1 MAAPVLTPV
10 PSASVIV
17 LSEPPLEVLMMRR
30 HARAS
35 FVPDA
40 WVFPGG
46 AVEEIDR
53 ERAGGDALNTMRYCA
68 ARELREEVGID
79 LGEPLDLEKLVWTS
93 RWITP
98 KGLPKRF
105 DTYFFL
111 TCVDRSVAAVADQRE
126 AVDVIRISPAIAIER
141 SLRGEFPIVFPTL
154 KNLEAIVG
162 FGSAQE
168 LIDSRRN
175 AVIEPV
181 EPILV
186 NGKPAL
192 P

>member
-1 MAAPVLTPV
+1 VAAPVLTPI

-30 HARAS
+30 HAQAS

-46 AVEEIDR
+46 AVEAIDR
-53 ERAGGDALNTMRYCA
+53 ERADGDLLNTMRYCA
-68 ARELREEVGID
+68 ARELAEEVGIS

-98 KGLPKRF
+98 AGLPKRF

-111 TCVDRSVAAVADQRE
+111 TVVDRDVVAVADQRE
-126 AVDVIRISPAIAIER
+126 AVDVIRISPALAIER

-154 KNLEAIVG
+154 KNLEALVG

-168 LIDSRRN
+168 LIDSRRD

-192 P
+192 R

>member
-1 MAAPVLTPV
+1 MAAQVLTPI

-17 LSEPPLEVLMMRR
+17 LSAPPLEVVMMRR
-30 HARAS
+30 HAAAS

-53 ERAGGDALNTMRYCA
+53 ERANGDLLNTMRYCA
-68 ARELREEVGID
+68 ARELEEEVGIS
-79 LGEPLDLEKLVWTS
+79 LGDPLDLEKLVWTS

-98 KGLPKRF
+98 QGLPKRF

-111 TCVDRSVAAVADQRE
+111 TIVDKDVVAVADQTE
-126 AVDVIRISPAIAIER
+126 AVDVIRISPALAIER

-154 KNLEAIVG
+154 KNLEALVG

-168 LIDSRRN
+168 LIDSRRD

-192 P
+192 R

>member
-1 MAAPVLTPV
+1 MAAQVLTPI

-17 LSEPPLEVLMMRR
+17 LSDPPLEVLMMRR
-30 HARAS
+30 HAKAS

-53 ERAGGDALNTMRYCA
+53 ERADGDLLNTMRYCA
-68 ARELREEVGID
+68 ARELEEEVGIS
-79 LGEPLDLEKLVWTS
+79 LGDPLDLEKLVWTS

-98 KGLPKRF
+98 QGLPKRF

-111 TCVDRSVAAVADQRE
+111 TIVDKDVVAVADQQE

-154 KNLEAIVG
+154 KNLEALVG

-168 LIDSRRN
+168 LIDSRRD

-192 P
+192 R